1 MSKQNFF
8 SSAISLIPLSYI
20 LGTFVLNLNILFII
34 LNSLVL
40 FTKGNRFKVITL
52 DKILIVFFSYII
64 ITSFYNT
71 AELYLFEKPEN
82 YDFTILIKSFLF
94 LRYLLLYFAIRL
106 LIENNLINYKII
118 FFSFAALSL
127 FVSADV
133 IYQFYN
139 GKDLFGL
146 TSPYPYKITGPF
158 HTEAVA
164 GGFIQRFSFFLFFSF
179 AFFTIITYLRIK
191 ILLLTSLFFITILAI
206 ILSANRMPMLLFLF
220 GIFLIFLNNKTLK
233 KYILYILISVFIMS
247 TLTIGTNEKL
257 KNTYYSFYESTK
269 NILSLYSYRI
279 TGVGKDLPIHRR
291 PFYIHEFDS
300 GYGTW
305 KMNKYIGGGL
315 KSFRY
320 NCPKRDI
327 KAKINIPGK
336 GESVTHER
344 TTCNM
349 HPHNYYLEI
358 LTDLGIVGLL
368 LFFPIVFYAIKNSY
382 KALHSENQKYFISP
396 FFYIFIMEVFPIKS
410 SGSFFTTNNSV
421 IIFLTLAM
429 IVGLSS
435 KYKKEYS

>member
-179 AFFTIITYLRIK
+179 AFLQK
-191 ILLLTSLFFITILAI
+191 L
-206 ILSANRMPMLLFLF
+206 
-220 GIFLIFLNNKTLK
+220 
-233 KYILYILISVFIMS
+233 LIS
-247 TLTIGTNEKL
+247 G
-257 KNTYYSFYESTK
+257 
-269 NILSLYSYRI
+269 
-279 TGVGKDLPIHRR
+279 
-291 PFYIHEFDS
+291 
-300 GYGTW
+300 
-305 KMNKYIGGGL
+305 
-315 KSFRY
+315 
-320 NCPKRDI
+320 
-327 KAKINIPGK
+327 
-336 GESVTHER
+336 
-344 TTCNM
+344 
-349 HPHNYYLEI
+349 
-358 LTDLGIVGLL
+358 
-368 LFFPIVFYAIKNSY
+368 
-382 KALHSENQKYFISP
+382 
-396 FFYIFIMEVFPIKS
+396 
-410 SGSFFTTNNSV
+410 
-421 IIFLTLAM
+421 
-429 IVGLSS
+429 
-435 KYKKEYS
+435 